1 MCGISRSHAHERWN
15 SFEQS
20 THVVLIFSDFHPRS
34 TPCGDLPIVY
44 VGLTQQPEH
53 GVIRSR
59 TNTYEVLEF
68 LGRGSFGTVVKC
80 LKQGTNEQVA
90 IKILKTEPYF
100 ARQGQIEANILR
112 LLNQHD
118 PDKFNIVKTS
128 ECFQYQGHIC
138 LVFELLQRSLYDFME
153 ENRFRPMALEDIR
166 PVVQQVGIALK
177 KLTSLGI
184 IHTDLKPDNIMMVDP
199 SKQSF
204 KVKVID
210 FGSACHVSKAECKSY
225 LQTRYY
231 RSPEIILGLPF
242 TEGIDVWSLGCIMAE
257 LFLGCPLYPGA
268 SEFDQ
273 IRYISQTQGLPTEKL
288 LNQGAKTQYYFNKYN
303 DSTSWRLKIPD
314 DFEMRTGIKSKETRR
329 YIFESLDEIAQMN
342 IRSDLSGIDRLVEM
356 ADRKQ
361 FIDLLKKMLC
371 IDASK
376 RITPTEILSHPFIT
390 MSHLQGFTHSSHA
403 KSCFEAMNICNYLP
417 PAHFM
422 RAAANHVTVPA
433 AHSSNVAVSEPI
445 CGTSTR
451 KRKRQSTERHDP
463 TRVVSSSSSDN
474 FPQHS
479 KQRKKSIKSHNSC
492 CGSSLPC
499 CSGVSSDNEL
509 KVIVI
514 PDTPSPSMSV
524 ITISSSTE
532 DEQVLVSSRNETV
545 IILDTPTSAT
555 SVIYINSETDDEED

>member
-1 MCGISRSHAHERWN
+1 MERFQGTGLPN
-15 SFEQS
+15 EQQAS
-20 THVVLIFSDFHPRS
+20 S
-34 TPCGDLPIVY
+34 LP
-44 VGLTQQPEH
+44 QQPEH
-53 GVIRSR
+53 GVICSR

-80 LKQGTNEQVA
+80 LKTGTNEQVA

-100 ARQGQIEANILR
+100 ARQGQIEANVLS

-128 ECFQYQGHIC
+128 ECFQYQGHMC
-138 LVFELLQRSLYDFME
+138 LVFELLQQSLYDFME

-199 SKQSF
+199 SKQSS

-242 TEGIDVWSLGCIMAE
+242 TEAIDVWSLGCIMAE
-257 LFLGCPLYPGA
+257 LFLGRPLYPGA

-273 IRYISQTQGLPTEKL
+273 IRYISQTQGLPAEHL
-288 LNQGAKTQYYFNKYN
+288 LNRGAKTQYYFDKY
-303 DSTSWRLKIPD
+303 DESPSKSWRLKIPD

-329 YIFESLDEIAQMN
+329 YIFKSLDEIAQMN

-356 ADRKQ
+356 ADREQ

-390 MSHLQGFTHSSHA
+390 MSHLQGFKHSSHA
-403 KSCFEAMNICNYLP
+403 KSCFEAMHICNYL
-417 PAHFM
+417 
-422 RAAANHVTVPA
+422 
-433 AHSSNVAVSEPI
+433 VSI
-445 CGTSTR
+445 YY
-451 KRKRQSTERHDP
+451 
-463 TRVVSSSSSDN
+463 
-474 FPQHS
+474 
-479 KQRKKSIKSHNSC
+479 
-492 CGSSLPC
+492 
-499 CSGVSSDNEL
+499 
-509 KVIVI
+509 IVNYNR
-514 PDTPSPSMSV
+514 
-524 ITISSSTE
+524 IT
-532 DEQVLVSSRNETV
+532 L
-545 IILDTPTSAT
+545 
-555 SVIYINSETDDEED
+555 Y